1 MSISVDELYD
11 WLDTLDQETE
21 VFIDKDG
28 LSLGNNIDGSYLEV
42 GGESEE

>member
-11 WLDTLDQETE
+11 WLDTLDEETE
-21 VFIDKDG
+21 VFIDEDG
-28 LSLGNNIDGSYLEV
+28 LSLGNTTDDSYLEV